1 MGRACGAAARTVP
14 KAGRPLRG
22 RRALRR
28 EARTSDRP
36 RQTAHARSARPERL
50 RAAGQRQKVRFRCR
64 CGVLR
69 PLQRAHRSFRPG
81 AARACTRRRQVP
93 VRTDNRK
100 NTGRFWG
107 RGTSRDLGPQMRLAC
122 AQGACARLK
131 AFCRAQDG
139 ACVFEQ
145 PFSFVCEKKSTA
157 DACKK
162 PHAERFFKPSNRH
175 AESGLRHGKPFSCR
189 SERFAFGDRNKVAK
203 LT

>member
-1 MGRACGAAARTVP
+1 MCYVRCNEHIEAFVQE
-14 KAGRPLRG
+14 PLE
-22 RRALRR
+22 RAL
-28 EARTSDRP
+28 
-36 RQTAHARSARPERL
+36 
-50 RAAGQRQKVRFRCR
+50 AAGKYRFKPTVGKIR
-64 CGVLR
+64 GD
-69 PLQRAHRSFRPG
+69 FG
-81 AARACTRRRQVP
+81 DEVP
-93 VRTDNRK
+93 V
-100 NTGRFWG
+100 
-107 RGTSRDLGPQMRLAC
+107 GTWVAKADAQMRLAC

-175 AESGLRHGKPFSCR
+175 AESGLRHEKPFSCR